1 MVQTAFDLEEEK
13 LRKAVC
19 DRKAKLV
26 LIQLPEGLKPQGP
39 RLVHAVEGAGAM
51 AILSAD
57 PCYGACDLAI
67 AEAERLG
74 ADLIVHYGHSEMV
87 RQTIIP
93 TLYIEARARGSVKT
107 TVRKALP
114 LLGSRKRIGLVT
126 TVQHVHQLADARRA
140 LLDAGKA
147 VVLGD
152 RGSLKHPGQVIG
164 CDYSNASAVAE
175 AVDAFLFLGGG
186 KFHAIGV
193 ALATLKPVVV
203 ADPYEKRA
211 FSVDE
216 DAARLIRRR
225 WAGIREAE
233 QAREVGILI
242 GLKMGQKRLDL
253 ALKLNRL
260 LRRRYQVVL
269 LALREVTPAAL
280 MQFPSI
286 DAFVNTACPR
296 ISLDDS
302 ERFSKPLL
310 TPRETMVVLGEL
322 EWEEL
327 CRKGWFEN

>member
-1 MVQTAFDLEEEK
+1 
-13 LRKAVC
+13 
-19 DRKAKLV
+19 
-26 LIQLPEGLKPQGP
+26 
-39 RLVHAVEGAGAM
+39 
-51 AILSAD
+51 
-57 PCYGACDLAI
+57 
-67 AEAERLG
+67 
-74 ADLIVHYGHSEMV
+74 MV